1 MSKIEINYLENKKLI
16 INYGK
21 GDINSNISNL
31 KPYDLLLASFG
42 TWISETILL
51 YCKRK
56 NWSIKVKNITLDLL
70 EAKDPKVLR
79 QTINVNLY
87 LTDSVSEEQLS
98 RLKYIANKCPIHKIL
113 HKSFNIELDLFI
125 K

>member
-1 MSKIEINYLENKKLI
+1 MSKIEINYFENQKLL
-16 INYGK
+16 INHEK
-21 GDINSNISNL
+21 GNIESNISNL

-56 NWSIKVKNITLDLL
+56 NWSIKVKNITLNLL
-70 EAKDPKVLR
+70 EAKDPKILR
-79 QTINVNLY
+79 QTINTNLY
-87 LTDSVSEEQLS
+87 LTGSVSDEQLS
-98 RLKYIANKCPIHKIL
+98 RLEYIANKCPIHKIL
-113 HKSFNIELDLFI
+113 HKSFNIELALFI

>member
-1 MSKIEINYLENKKLI
+1 MSKIEINYLENQKLL
-16 INYGK
+16 INHEK
-21 GDINSNISNL
+21 GNIESNISNL

-56 NWSIKVKNITLDLL
+56 NWPIKINNISLDLL
-70 EAKDPKVLR
+70 DTKDRKVLR
-79 QTINVNLY
+79 QTININLY
-87 LTDSVSEEQLS
+87 LTGSVSEEQLS
-98 RLKYIANKCPIHKIL
+98 RLEYIANKCPIHKIL
-113 HKSFNIELDLFI
+113 HKSFNIELALFI